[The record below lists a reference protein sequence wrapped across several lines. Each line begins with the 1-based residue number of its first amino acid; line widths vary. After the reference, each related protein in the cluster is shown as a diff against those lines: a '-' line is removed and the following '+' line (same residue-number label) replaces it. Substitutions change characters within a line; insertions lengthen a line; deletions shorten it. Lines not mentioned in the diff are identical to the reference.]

1 MTIFIKIVI
10 ISTMDKSKK
19 KKKLRKKGE
28 TKPPFPFEGR
38 NYLYF
43 FIGLILLVIGYIFML
58 QGPADS
64 FWSRTLAPV
73 ILVVAYCIIFPIA
86 ILSKGRKKEEKI

>member
-1 MTIFIKIVI
+1 MEKL
-10 ISTMDKSKK
+10 KK
-19 KKKLRKKGE
+19 KKKLRKKVE
-28 TKPPFPFEGR
+28 IKPHFPFESK

-43 FIGLILLVIGYIFML
+43 LIGLFLLLIGYIFMM

-73 ILVVAYCIIFPIA
+73 ILVVAYCVIFPIA
-86 ILSKGRKKEEKI
+86 ILSKGGKKEKG

>member
-1 MTIFIKIVI
+1 MEKQ
-10 ISTMDKSKK
+10 KK
-19 KKKLRKKGE
+19 KKKLRKKVS
-28 TKPPFPFEGR
+28 TKPSFPFEGR

-43 FIGLILLVIGYIFML
+43 FIGLFLLLIGYIFMM

-73 ILVVAYCIIFPIA
+73 ILVITYCIIFPIA
-86 ILSKGRKKEEKI
+86 ILSKGRKKEKE